1 MGLNVTRC
9 RVIERK
15 IALYQSIVQYVQ
27 RGEWMFVVQ
36 YGENIVS
43 FLCKVTER
51 FRANLFKDL

>member
-36 YGENIVS
+36 YGENTVL
-43 FLCKVTER
+43 FLYKVTER
-51 FRANLFKDL
+51 FRANL